1 MPPRSPEVVTRL
13 PVAEAPARLSKARV
27 AWFAL
32 LLGAVCF
39 EGLGRKLFPSIPG
52 PAFYFAKDALLLAGL
67 AAFGLHVTTVRTARR
82 LLRGFMPFLPLAIL
96 WTVAQLFNP
105 ELERVEFGIL
115 GLRGYWL
122 WWLAP
127 LVVASALRGERER
140 AAAMGAL
147 ALCAVAV
154 ASVAIVQFSMP
165 PSHPLNRYASSAL
178 TDATV
183 ATVAST
189 GRTRVTSTFAY
200 ITGFSDFVTIV
211 PALLLAAAL
220 SSRSAFLRWL
230 SFGAAALCAA
240 ALPMSGSRAP
250 VLLGIGALA
259 VVAYATGSVFTRMGR
274 RMFVAGGVC
283 VAGALLFSPDAAQGV
298 RDRFLDDGAETHGRL
313 RDGAQLVPPLA
324 MLLVDHPAL
333 GLGTGTLQ
341 NAAIAAGEVPRFLVE
356 AEQGRVLIEQGIPGY
371 LLLSILRVGLI
382 VALLRAGRRLKRAGR
397 RPEAGVAWA
406 LAALTLPGH
415 IFFNHV
421 FQALYFIAAGIVLEA
436 LARADPVP
444 APSRSAS

>member
-1 MPPRSPEVVTRL
+1 MTLL
-13 PVAEAPARLSKARV
+13 PLAEARVRPSKARV
-27 AWFAL
+27 AWFVL

-39 EGLGRKLFPSIPG
+39 EGLGRKLFPSLPG

-67 AAFGLHVTTVRTARR
+67 AAFGLHATTVRTARQ
-82 LLRGFMPFLPLAIL
+82 LMRGFVPLLPLAFF
-96 WTVAQLFNP
+96 WTVVQLLNP
-105 ELERVEFGIL
+105 ELERIEFGIL

-140 AAAMGAL
+140 AAAMAAF
-147 ALCAVAV
+147 ALCALAV

-165 PSHPLNRYASSAL
+165 PSHPLNQYASSAL
-178 TDATV
+178 NDPAVATV
-183 ATVAST
+183 ATT

-211 PALLLAAAL
+211 PALLLAAGL
-220 SSRSAFLRWL
+220 SSRSAFQRWL

-259 VVAYATGSVFTRMGR
+259 IVVYATGSVFTRMGR
-274 RMFVAGGVC
+274 RMIVAGGLC
-283 VAGALLFSPDAAQGV
+283 VAGALLFSPEAAQGV
-298 RDRFLDDGAETHGRL
+298 RDRFIDDRAETQGRFL
-313 RDGAQLVPPLA
+313 DGAQLVPPLA
-324 MLLVDHPAL
+324 MLLVDYPVL

-341 NAAIAAGEVPRFLVE
+341 NAAIAAGEIPRFLVE
-356 AEQGRVLIEQGIPGY
+356 AEQGRVLIEQGVPGY
-371 LLLSILRVGLI
+371 LLLSILRIGLI
-382 VALLRAGRRLKRAGR
+382 VALIRAGRRLKRAGR

-436 LARADPVP
+436 LARADPLP
-444 APSRSAS
+444 AVSRSAS